1 MNLFIYLTLFGVT
14 KVYYQNNA
22 IILKSIDYR
31 ESEKIV
37 TVFTE
42 KEGKIKAIARGT
54 KKPNSS
60 LRACTQPFVYSSLY
74 LSRGKNM
81 DIITQGKVLDFFG
94 NCREDISR
102 TLYCIYLMEVLD
114 KSLMEKVKL
123 PELFSITLQVL
134 NHLDKAG
141 LQPLAI
147 RYFEMK
153 LLIQLGYQPVLHKC
167 ASCGQKHPLYNYFSV
182 AEGGVICS
190 ECRGHLLDNTLISL
204 SGETLAIIRLLSTA
218 QISILEKLRVSDSA
232 QAQLE
237 HLLEKYL
244 EYHLERRFNLKNTIR
259 KLKSITQL

>member
-1 MNLFIYLTLFGVT
+1 MPG
-14 KVYYQNNA
+14 A
-22 IILKSIDYR
+22 P
-31 ESEKIV
+31 
-37 TVFTE
+37 
-42 KEGKIKAIARGT
+42 KAQH
-54 KKPNSS
+54 S

-81 DIITQGKVLDFFG
+81 DIITQGKILDFFG

-153 LLIQLGYQPVLHKC
+153 LLIRWDSACVLQNVSAVDNTPCKLFRC
-167 ASCGQKHPLYNYFSV
+167 RRGSDNAVSV
-182 AEGGVICS
+182 LFLLD
-190 ECRGHLLDNTLISL
+190 LLDNTLFYYP
-204 SGETLAIIRLLSTA
+204 GNFGIIRLLSTA

-232 QAQLE
+232 QVQLE
-237 HLLEKYL
+237 QLLEKYL